1 MRGLRTDPAGGSAQD
16 GQRGRRRTGRKK
28 SACGSAGFPRWGK
41 TPCSIA
47 GDPKPRE
54 HRRTAR
60 PRNTVKRKRREQGM
74 KNYLDSIDRAALR
87 SRAEQM
93 LHTAGDACDQAGR
106 FYEHHDRKRSAA
118 SRSSSSSSTRPACCR
133 SVCGWVPASLNSSRS
148 FARSSSQRLPQRGCT
163 CCGACSLMRMR
174 IERIQSS
181 FSSFDS

>member
-1 MRGLRTDPAGGSAQD
+1 
-16 GQRGRRRTGRKK
+16 
-28 SACGSAGFPRWGK
+28 
-41 TPCSIA
+41 
-47 GDPKPRE
+47 
-54 HRRTAR
+54 
-60 PRNTVKRKRREQGM
+60 M

-106 FYEHHDRKRSAA
+106 FMNTTTEKIRGFSLIEFF
-118 SRSSSSSSTRPACCR
+118 
-133 SVCGWVPASLNSSRS
+133 VCGWAPASLNSSRS
-148 FARSSSQRLPQRGCT
+148 SARSSSQRLPQRGCT